1 VVHTLTPM
9 GQRQLQRRLAQ
20 ASSRLR
26 EIEEELRIVDDQLGF
41 LVGDADE
48 KSLRA
53 LVSET
58 PGAQFEHHEA
68 RKHAD
73 AMSRH
78 RDDLRIT
85 LAELGMKLDDLLDRL
100 KENAP

>member
-1 VVHTLTPM
+1 M

-58 PGAQFEHHEA
+58 PGAQFEYREA
-68 RKHAD
+68 RKHAE
-73 AMSRH
+73 AMARH
-78 RDDLRIT
+78 RAGLERARTETLRT
-85 LAELGMKLDDLLDRL
+85 LDSLLDRL
-100 KENAP
+100 KENAQ

>member
-1 VVHTLTPM
+1 M
-9 GQRQLQRRLAQ
+9 
-20 ASSRLR
+20 SSRLK
-26 EIEEELRIVDDQLGF
+26 EIEEELRIVDDQLDH

-58 PGAQFEHHEA
+58 PAAQFEYREA

-73 AMSRH
+73 AMARH
-78 RDDLRIT
+78 RDSLVTARQEHLRS
-85 LAELGMKLDDLLDRL
+85 LDSLLDKM
-100 KENAP
+100 KETAQ

>member
-1 VVHTLTPM
+1 M

-58 PGAQFEHHEA
+58 PGAQFEYREA

-73 AMSRH
+73 AMARH
-78 RDDLRIT
+78 RAGLERARTETLRT
-85 LAELGMKLDDLLDRL
+85 LDSLLDRL
-100 KENAP
+100 KENAQ

>member
-1 VVHTLTPM
+1 M

-41 LVGDADE
+41 LAGDADE

-58 PGAQFEHHEA
+58 PGAQFEYREA

-73 AMSRH
+73 AMARH
-78 RDDLRIT
+78 RAGLERARTETLRT
-85 LAELGMKLDDLLDRL
+85 LDSLLDRL
-100 KENAP
+100 KENAQ